1 MPLYEFRNGRT
12 IQEFRVSSGTT
23 EIEFGGRK
31 WERLPVHRFAMS
43 GIHKESTMAQEVKK
57 AAYNI
62 EQRCGSRF
70 PSMFSKNTIRKVW
83 GI

>member
-12 IQEFRVSSGTT
+12 IQEFRVPCGTT

>member
-12 IQEFRVSSGTT
+12 IQEFRVPAGTT
-23 EIEFGGRK
+23 ELEFGGQR

-43 GIHKESTMAQEVKK
+43 GVHKEPTMAQEVKK

-70 PSMFSKNTIRKVW
+70 PTMFSKNTIRKVW

>member
-1 MPLYEFRNGRT
+1 MPLYEFRNGRA
-12 IQEFRVSSGTT
+12 IQEFRVPSGTN

-43 GIHKESTMAQEVKK
+43 GIHRESTMADEVKK
-57 AAYNI
+57 TAYNI